1 MKSGETSSKDTVLS
15 GREFPTTAKKLSEVR
30 HNYFVTYTYKSTE
43 YINFPELVGFL
54 VYFENEVLK
63 RAHKNFS
70 FLNGR

>member
-1 MKSGETSSKDTVLS
+1 M
-15 GREFPTTAKKLSEVR
+15 
-30 HNYFVTYTYKSTE
+30 TYMHKSTE
-43 YINFPELVGFL
+43 RMNSLGLGFL